1 MAHHT
6 YYCRLYNT
14 SDIIIATGI
23 NQSIRLRNLFT
34 QSTQCKLVYDH
45 EKYIYCN
52 DIHLAAAD

>member
-1 MAHHT
+1 MAHIV
-6 YYCRLYNT
+6 LYKQT
-14 SDIIIATGI
+14 HDKRIMIIATGI

-52 DIHLAAAD
+52 DIHLAAAS

>member
-6 YYCRLYNT
+6 SYCRLHNT

-52 DIHLAAAD
+52 DIHLAAAS